1 MPKHTPTRDIGT
13 IDAELRLLA
22 IRRRAARA
30 RGGPLPSIDV
40 ADALLDARLRLTD
53 CAATLEDLYFGCRRE
68 SA

>member
-1 MPKHTPTRDIGT
+1 MPKHTATRDIGT
-13 IDAELRLLA
+13 IDAELRSLA

-30 RGGPLPSIDV
+30 HGGPLPSIDV